1 MVYLAD
7 DKGSDRGLGAVV
19 ICPVDR
25 GSGTCDIINSR
36 GDTAMTREQ
45 IIIAVVLTVVVLGCN
60 LGGILWALN
69 W

>member
-7 DKGSDRGLGAVV
+7 DPRDDQGPGAVV

-25 GSGTCDIINSR
+25 GSCTCDIINR
-36 GDTAMTREQ
+36 DRNTAMTREQ
-45 IIIAVVLTVVVLGCN
+45 IVTSIILTVVVLGCN

>member
-7 DKGSDRGLGAVV
+7 DPRDDQGPGAVV

-25 GSGTCDIINSR
+25 GSGTGDIINR
-36 GDTAMTREQ
+36 DRNTAVNRQQ
-45 IIIAVVLTVVVLGCN
+45 IVTSVILTVIVLGAN